1 MQDKSHYSDNII
13 SLANHALKPI
23 GQQLGKTNKRTSII
37 SAIASMSQKKTW
49 NEFVGYDEE
58 LQDDFNNA
66 INDPTDKKTHCVTY
80 LWQYEPACN
89 RFLKMS

>member
-1 MQDKSHYSDNII
+1 MR
-13 SLANHALKPI
+13 ALKPI
-23 GQQLGKTNKRTSII
+23 GSATRKTNKRTSII

-66 INDPTDKKTHCVTY
+66 INDPTDKKNSLCYILMAAMNLPVT
-80 LWQYEPACN
+80 A
-89 RFLKMS
+89 FLKMS